1 MARLRPVLSDK
12 RNCLF
17 NPKLE
22 QAPTRNFQWSL
33 TAKTLSVLAR
43 MGWDAP
49 AFTHSASTSRHC
61 LPGQHR
67 PQARPMAD
75 QVGGLG
81 RQPVARPPGHRSSLP
96 PLSRAPPCHDH
107 HPPTLQL
114 HIKASV
120 LIPVHLEVLFPS

>member
-33 TAKTLSVLAR
+33 TAKTLSVLAS

-49 AFTHSASTSRHC
+49 AFTHSASTSSIVY
-61 LPGQHR
+61 
-67 PQARPMAD
+67 QANTDRRQGRWQIRWAAW
-75 QVGGLG
+75 GG
-81 RQPVARPPGHRSSLP
+81 SM
-96 PLSRAPPCHDH
+96 
-107 HPPTLQL
+107 
-114 HIKASV
+114 
-120 LIPVHLEVLFPS
+120 